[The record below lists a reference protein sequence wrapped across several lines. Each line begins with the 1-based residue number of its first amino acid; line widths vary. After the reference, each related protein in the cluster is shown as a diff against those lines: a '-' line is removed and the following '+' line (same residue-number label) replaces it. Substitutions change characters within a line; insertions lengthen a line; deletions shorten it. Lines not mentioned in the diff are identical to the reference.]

1 MRATRL
7 ARSDTISDSDERADN
22 SAADGASYTWSAL
35 VDQLVS
41 AHGSLARVAEL
52 LAETRGF
59 RDDVASVERALR
71 RLRAK
76 STESGGV
83 WGQRLLARFGLP
95 DEPSRRARWMGTYHS
110 RFTDLPVDVCE
121 SLLRLWDAGPV
132 RESRARVWI
141 ELGYI
146 SVLLRRGELDR
157 AEDSLA
163 RSKPLLANAHPAAS
177 VEWALT
183 EAFVASRRDDPAR
196 VDRALEHAKAAL
208 DAHESGIEPDERA
221 CLLARWVDQRAFIEN
236 RSGDRAREIAAERMY
251 AALAAEGVPAF
262 ARCRRENGLAY
273 ARMRAGDREA
283 ALVHAENAARA
294 AGDAGA
300 LRMRVM
306 ALLML
311 AKVKGREHAKGELA
325 RAFEISSEL
334 RDEALLARVERLRA
348 K

>member
-1 MRATRL
+1 M
-7 ARSDTISDSDERADN
+7 
-22 SAADGASYTWSAL
+22 
-35 VDQLVS
+35 
-41 AHGSLARVAEL
+41 AEL

-59 RDDVASVERALR
+59 RDDLASVERALR

-76 STESGGV
+76 STESGGL

-121 SLLRLWDAGPV
+121 SLLRLWDTGPV

-141 ELGYI
+141 ELGYV
-146 SVLLRRGELDR
+146 SVFLRRGELDR
-157 AEDSLA
+157 AEERLA
-163 RSKPLLANAHPAAS
+163 RTKALLANGHPAAS
-177 VEWALT
+177 VEWSLT

-196 VDRALEHAKAAL
+196 VERALADAKAAL
-208 DAHESGIEPDERA
+208 DANSATIEPDERA

-236 RSGDRAREIAAERMY
+236 RSGDRARETVAERMY

-273 ARMRAGDREA
+273 GRMRAGDREA
-283 ALVHAENAARA
+283 AVVHAENAARA

-311 AKVKGREHAKGELA
+311 AKVKGREHATTELS

-334 RDEALLARVERLRA
+334 RDDLLLARVERLRA